1 MLFYYLMYGSSDGFC
16 SFPEKRIIW
25 KEEGF
30 TNVIMKAVLKFTPKV
45 HILKRTGVPT
55 QEKNHTSAPG
65 RAVHG
70 DLHALMN
77 SLDTTE
83 NIPAQNLLN
92 AHTVT
97 DAFQGRIICH
107 FTWSGT
113 ENFLFQMAFC

>member
-1 MLFYYLMYGSSDGFC
+1 MLFYYQMHGSSDGFC

-30 TNVIMKAVLKFTPKV
+30 TNVIMKAVLKFTPKA
-45 HILKRTGVPT
+45 HILKHTGVPT

-83 NIPAQNLLN
+83 NIPVQNLLN
-92 AHTVT
+92 ARTVT

-113 ENFLFQMAFC
+113 ENFLFEMAFC